1 VTTALINNL
10 LLKHNEQLEKN
21 FFDSKMM
28 SMLTEHPKL
37 NECLALGLFAL
48 NPAFFKAMPIVQ
60 SRNDGKEK
68 ITHPTMDTK
77 SIDKFVA
84 SKDGISP
91 QIWMMNNEQF
101 RKFVL
106 NVEQVGMACPINSQY
121 SAIDGVMYFLLNG
134 GVRTTSFMQVTTSD
148 LHETGDEAANSLKS
162 LIDGILEQHANHQ
175 IVFFWMNFGTKHP
188 DIKLN
193 SKLKQDIPHFHIK
206 KATDDLTEY
215 QQQHRS
221 LKRSRST
228 KG

>member
-10 LLKHNEQLEKN
+10 LFKYSEQLEKI

-28 SMLTEHPKL
+28 SILIEHPKL

-68 ITHPTMDTK
+68 IIHPTIDTK

-121 SAIDGVMYFLLNG
+121 PAIDGVMLFLLNG
-134 GVRTTSFMQVTTSD
+134 GVRTTSFMQVIFMRQTTRQ
-148 LHETGDEAANSLKS
+148 
-162 LIDGILEQHANHQ
+162 LIA
-175 IVFFWMNFGTKHP
+175 
-188 DIKLN
+188 
-193 SKLKQDIPHFHIK
+193 
-206 KATDDLTEY
+206 
-215 QQQHRS
+215 
-221 LKRSRST
+221 
-228 KG
+228 